1 MKEPKNQHQLV
12 LWYLLNMNGFSLRD
26 VINDS
31 MFFKFQ
37 TRLSELEK
45 EHGTLAKRN
54 KVKFTNRFGHSGI
67 YYVYSAIDKEKIKSI
82 YNKITRIE
90 INNK

>member
-1 MKEPKNQHQLV
+1 MKEPKNQHQLC

-37 TRLSELEK
+37 TRLSELEA
-45 EHGTLAKRN
+45 EHGILAKRN
-54 KVKFTNRFGHSGI
+54 KVKFTNRFNHSGI
-67 YYVYSAIDKEKIKSI
+67 YYVYTAIDKEKIKSI

-90 INNK
+90 IKKS